1 MKHAYENK
9 GYWWRQTVSMAV
21 VILVSL
27 SGVWEL
33 WSAAYTSA
41 GPTAMGQL
49 FGIGDDRYL
58 FGFVFVG
65 GGVYAL
71 WQLINDA
78 ADTVVTFDV
87 DQATGQ
93 SVVAFWRPFWTER
106 LRADVARTDNW
117 RFHVKVGNRNMRT
130 FFIYADH
137 RDYPRPLQFDLR
149 RADVEGLRKI
159 APEAVADFERAV
171 SSGPAPQ

>member
-9 GYWWRQTVSMAV
+9 GYWWRQTASMAV
-21 VILVSL
+21 VIVVAIY
-27 SGVWEL
+27 GVWEL
-33 WSAAYTSA
+33 WSAAFTPPSQT
-41 GPTAMGQL
+41 GMGQL

-58 FGFVFVG
+58 FGLAFVG

-78 ADTVVTFDV
+78 PDTVATFDV
-87 DQATGQ
+87 DESTGQ
-93 SVVAFWRPFWTER
+93 SVVALWRPFWTER
-106 LRADVARTDNW
+106 LKADLGRIGNW
-117 RFHVKVGNRNMRT
+117 RFHVKVGSRNVRT
-130 FFIYADH
+130 FFIFADH

-159 APEAVADFERAV
+159 APEAVADFERAAG
-171 SSGPAPQ
+171 SGAAPR